1 MLSYLH
7 SWSWFKTVCLR
18 ICKDI
23 YYIMD
28 LYYDNY
34 LFVSYNIIWGPFNT
48 LPSKVGSGQK
58 KGLIQKIMKYTNFIG
73 TNNKGI
79 SSIKINFIYPNY
91 FVITSCSK
99 MLQKYAMPFIHKE
112 IKILFCSFES
122 GRSASKLVHFF
133 FS

>member
-1 MLSYLH
+1 
-7 SWSWFKTVCLR
+7 
-18 ICKDI
+18 
-23 YYIMD
+23 MD

-48 LPSKVGSGQK
+48 LPRKVGSGQK

-79 SSIKINFIYPNY
+79 SSIKMNFIYPNY

-99 MLQKYAMPFIHKE
+99 MLQKYAKE

-122 GRSASKLVHFF
+122 GRSASKLVHTFF
-133 FS
+133 FSVKTLAKQSPL

>member
-1 MLSYLH
+1 MKSFYTSFKFWYKNLNYKMPDIFCVYKYLATFSSSINYYFWILVLSYLH

-34 LFVSYNIIWGPFNT
+34 LFVSDNIIWGPFNT

-58 KGLIQKIMKYTNFIG
+58 KGLIQKIMKCTNFIG
-73 TNNKGI
+73 TNIKGI
-79 SSIKINFIYPNY
+79 SSIKMNFIYLN
-91 FVITSCSK
+91 
-99 MLQKYAMPFIHKE
+99 
-112 IKILFCSFES
+112 
-122 GRSASKLVHFF
+122 
-133 FS
+133 

>member
-1 MLSYLH
+1 MV
-7 SWSWFKTVCLR
+7 FKTVCLR
-18 ICKDI
+18 IILTFAKT
-23 YYIMD
+23 YIMD
-28 LYYDNY
+28 TWTILIIFLFRIILYA
-34 LFVSYNIIWGPFNT
+34 

-99 MLQKYAMPFIHKE
+99 MLQKYAKE

-133 FS
+133 SVKTLAKQPPL